1 MYQEAGKS
9 IAEPGENSV
18 KETMII
24 ILGYIKENR
33 HNEKRN
39 GRYKDQIKLLKVKN
53 IISEKKNSTW
63 QLASPKASY
72 QREKKW
78 QQKEGT

>member
-24 ILGYIKENR
+24 ILGYLKENR

-39 GRYKDQIKLLKVKN
+39 GRYNIK
-53 IISEKKNSTW
+53 I
-63 QLASPKASY
+63 
-72 QREKKW
+72 KW
-78 QQKEGT
+78 NFFT

>member
-1 MYQEAGKS
+1 
-9 IAEPGENSV
+9 
-18 KETMII
+18 MIEMMGLVDKNDKTTI
-24 ILGYIKENR
+24 ITILGYLKENR

-53 IISEKKNSTW
+53 MISEMKNSTW
-63 QLASPKASY
+63 QLASLKASN

-78 QQKEGT
+78 QQKEGTCFL